1 MFHYGKRV
9 VKCLEKFLETI
20 SPFVSW
26 ISYTAY
32 EIVKATCGTAV
43 SYVTQTENQLGH
55 THVGQM
61 CIYNFGKVHC
71 LEAGRE
77 VQQIYCGCQELNTV
91 IRTIHT
97 VKKSENK
104 YDILLECYWIY
115 ICMTF
120 HRPHRQ
126 PNTYTGCIFDPP
138 FSWSI
143 LQILHSL
150 CKKGHQLE
158 KSSSLAVVTNTRYA
172 LKKLP
177 FIESSQFEKKVRKP
191 R

>member
-1 MFHYGKRV
+1 M
-9 VKCLEKFLETI
+9 
-20 SPFVSW
+20 SW

-61 CIYNFGKVHC
+61 CIYNFGKVNC

-104 YDILLECYWIY
+104 YDILLNFFGY
-115 ICMTF
+115 ICRTF
-120 HRPHRQ
+120 HCPHRQ
-126 PNTYTGCIFDPP
+126 LNTYTGCIFDPP

-158 KSSSLAVVTNTRYA
+158 KSSSLAVVTITRYA
-172 LKKLP
+172 LKYLP
-177 FIESSQFEKKVRKP
+177 SIESSQFEEKKLGSQDKTSLTIGKKN
-191 R
+191 